1 MDDGFRADLVVEGKV
16 IVEIKSVELIA
27 PVHKK
32 QVLTYI
38 RLADKRL
45 GLLINFG
52 NALIKDGITR
62 LVNNLYEGCAP
73 RRKAAKNPSRF
84 WLLASL
90 RLCAKYYMRKKFALS
105 IAILLSLLFA
115 AASAQNRRSMA
126 PADILRIASVR
137 EALMSSNAQ
146 WVAYTVASIE

>member
-1 MDDGFRADLVVEGKV
+1 SYSTAARRRFDPRCVLAIRYLITLFSIFFFFLSTRRQPRSTLFPYTTLFR
-16 IVEIKSVELIA
+16 S
-27 PVHKK
+27 
-32 QVLTYI
+32 
-38 RLADKRL
+38 
-45 GLLINFG
+45 
-52 NALIKDGITR
+52 
-62 LVNNLYEGCAP
+62 YEGCAP